1 MKARK
6 VTRKRET
13 YRMPEIK
20 IEDTNYIIEARIKR
34 KTWIINRN
42 NKKPINREI
51 LRKCEKEDFYRDK

>member
-20 IEDTNYIIEARIKR
+20 IEDTNYIIETQIKKGKR
-34 KTWIINRN
+34 G
-42 NKKPINREI
+42 
-51 LRKCEKEDFYRDK
+51 L